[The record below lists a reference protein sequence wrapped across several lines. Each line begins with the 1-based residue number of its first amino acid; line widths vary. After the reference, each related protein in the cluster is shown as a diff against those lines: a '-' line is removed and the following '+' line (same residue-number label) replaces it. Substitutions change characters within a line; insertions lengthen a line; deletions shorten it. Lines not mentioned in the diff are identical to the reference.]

1 MVGQD
6 RASSRQRPPREG
18 HTSPVFFGEPESM
31 SAMAPTLARLCRT
44 AAPLAAAIAGC
55 VMLAAAARLHAGPLA
70 DDDGTAPRRIVS
82 LDLCTDQLLIELGD
96 AARIAAV
103 THLARDSHLSAV
115 SEKAG
120 ALTTTRGDAEDVLAY
135 DPDLVLA
142 GPFGVSPTVELLRR
156 LGRTVV
162 VVPLAQDLAG
172 VRRAVRAVA
181 SAIGAERRGEAMI
194 AKFDRR
200 LARIAAVGPRP
211 TAIVYQIGG
220 IASGPGSL
228 ADAALTA
235 AGFSNL
241 YDAYRPTRS
250 GRVPLEALVAR
261 PPDLLVLA
269 GYVGDDRTSVADN
282 LRHPALAALRVWR
295 PVLELPARSWL
306 CGTPHIA
313 DAIERLAD
321 VRENVERAMQA
332 RTTRR

>member
-1 MVGQD
+1 L
-6 RASSRQRPPREG
+6 
-18 HTSPVFFGEPESM
+18 FGAGSM
-31 SAMAPTLARLCRT
+31 SAMAPTPARVYRA
-44 AAPLAAAIAGC
+44 AAPFVAAIAGC
-55 VMLAAAARLHAGPLA
+55 LILAAARLHAGPLA
-70 DDDGTAPRRIVS
+70 EGDGAAPRRIVS

-96 AARIAAV
+96 AKRIAAV
-103 THLARDSHLSAV
+103 THLARDSHLSAIP
-115 SEKAG
+115 EKAG
-120 ALTTTRGDAEDVLAY
+120 ALSTTSGEAEDVLAY

-241 YDAYRPTRS
+241 YDAYRPTRR
-250 GRVPLEALVAR
+250 RVPLEALVAR

>member
-1 MVGQD
+1 MD
-6 RASSRQRPPREG
+6 D
-18 HTSPVFFGEPESM
+18 
-31 SAMAPTLARLCRT
+31 AMAPKLARLNRT
-44 AAPLAAAIAGC
+44 AAPVAPAIAVGC
-55 VMLAAAARLHAGPLA
+55 VMLAVAARLHAGPLG
-70 DDDGTAPRRIVS
+70 DDTGPRRIVS

-96 AARIAAV
+96 AKRIAAV
-103 THLARDSHLSAV
+103 THLARDSHLSAIP
-115 SEKAG
+115 EKAG
-120 ALTTTRGDAEDVLAY
+120 ALSTTRGEAEDVLAY

-142 GPFGVSPTVELLRR
+142 GRFGVSPTVELLQR
-156 LGRTVV
+156 LGRTVI
-162 VVPLAQDLAG
+162 VVPLAHDLAG

-181 SAIGAERRGEAMI
+181 AAIGAEGRGEAMI
-194 AKFDRR
+194 AEFDRR

-220 IASGPGSL
+220 IVSGPDSL

-235 AGFSNL
+235 AGFSNV

-250 GRVPLEALVAR
+250 ARVSLESLIAR

-269 GYVGDDRTSVADN
+269 GYDGDDRTSVADN

-295 PVLELPARSWL
+295 PVLELPGRLWL

-313 DAIERLAD
+313 DAIERLAG
-321 VRENVERAMQA
+321 VRESVQGAMRA